1 MCCKSASIDRT
12 LGHGTAHLRQRA
24 VGRRRRRPHHRLDAQ
39 PSGARSQPAR
49 AQSSSVARAS
59 ALKPRSASASSRR

>member
-12 LGHGTAHLRQRA
+12 QGHGTAHLRQRA
-24 VGRRRRRPHHRLDAQ
+24 VGRRRRPRHRLDTQ

-49 AQSSSVARAS
+49 AQSSSVVRAA